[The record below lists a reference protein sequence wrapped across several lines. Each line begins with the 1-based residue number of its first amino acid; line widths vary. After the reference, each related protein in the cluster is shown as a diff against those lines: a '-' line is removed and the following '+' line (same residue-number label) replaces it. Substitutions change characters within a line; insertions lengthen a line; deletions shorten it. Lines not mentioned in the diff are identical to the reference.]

1 VFQWKRFWIR
11 SEVAGPE
18 VLDALMLG
26 FDEVGDGIDKLV
38 AGVNDDLCW
47 LKRVVVRVH
56 HIRRR

>member
-1 VFQWKRFWIR
+1 
-11 SEVAGPE
+11 
-18 VLDALMLG
+18 MLG